1 MFSIHGMTGQIFRG
15 TLEQLAQVPRVT
27 PPLRARGL
35 NREGDVFRV
44 PAPDAEP
51 REPAAA
57 SAHEEAMAAYREHP
71 PGEPE
76 RGPLYLARQIMHAP
90 VINARSDEPVEHV
103 WNRMAE
109 HRVRQ
114 LPVLDA
120 SGLLVGLVSDRDLLT
135 AFNVDRGRIHDI
147 QAKTAADVMRQPVVA
162 AAPDTDIR
170 RIARVMLEYGQSG
183 VPILDE
189 DNSPMGFVSRG
200 DILRAVAND
209 PPLSL
214 WA

>member
-15 TLEQLAQVPRVT
+15 TLEQLAQVPRV
-27 PPLRARGL
+27 PPALHARGL

-44 PAPDAEP
+44 PTPGTEP
-51 REPAAA
+51 REPAP
-57 SAHEEAMAAYREHP
+57 AHEDAVAAYRENP

-76 RGPLYLARQIMHAP
+76 RGPLYLARQIMRTP
-90 VINARSDEPVEHV
+90 VVTARSDETVEHV
-103 WNRMAE
+103 WNRMTG

-114 LPVLDA
+114 LPVLDGD
-120 SGLLVGLVSDRDLLT
+120 GLLVGLVSDRDLLT
-135 AFNVDRGRIHDI
+135 AFNVDRGRVRDI
-147 QAKTAADVMRQPVVA
+147 QAKTAADVMRHPIAA

-170 RIARVMLEYGQSG
+170 RIARVMLEYGLSG

-189 DNSPMGFVSRG
+189 DNIPMGFVSRG